1 MRIDIHSHT
10 APAKYIE
17 AIRRD
22 PKSMGCRIE
31 KDDQGRESIV
41 QDIGRSTRLRASL
54 IDPERRLRQ
63 VAAEQIDVIVE
74 SLLPP
79 LLPLWAPTAI
89 AVRVC
94 QIVNDAIAEDAVRFP
109 GRMVAMGI
117 LPLQDVGEAIRELD
131 RLVKQHRMP
140 SVLIPASV
148 HGKNFDEPEF
158 FPFFERAQELD
169 VLIFIHPHEVAAA
182 DRLKRYAL
190 TNLIGNPLETT
201 IAQASLIFGGVLE
214 RLPKLENLLRPC
226 GRLLALDSRALAPR
240 SFQPPRSE
248 RCYHSSDLRISQ
260 SLVLRHLHL
269 RPRFAGVS
277 HSHDGQR
284 PRPVGHRLSYAD
296 DRCGT
301 GFGDQWHRRTHGGGQ
316 REGFGRQRGEAVGIE
331 VKLILP
337 NHRCPPAK
345 RG

>member
-17 AIRRD
+17 SIRRD
-22 PKSMGCRIE
+22 PRSMGCRIE

-41 QDIGRSTRLRASL
+41 QEIGRSTRLRPSL

-94 QIVNDAIAEDAVRFP
+94 QIVNDAIAEDAVQFP
-109 GRMVAMGI
+109 GRMVGMGI

-131 RLVKQHRMP
+131 RIVKQHRMP
-140 SVLIPASV
+140 SVLTPASV

-158 FPFFERAQELD
+158 FPFFERAQELG

-214 RLPKLENLLRPC
+214 RLPNLKICCAHAGGYSPWIRGRWRHGHSSRLEAREVITRPVYEYLSRFYFDTCIFDRDSLEFLIRAMGSDHVLLGTDYPFDMGEVDPVGFIHQLKSVSQAEREKML
-226 GRLLALDSRALAPR
+226 GGNAVRLLK
-240 SFQPPRSE
+240 
-248 RCYHSSDLRISQ
+248 IKTG
-260 SLVLRHLHL
+260 
-269 RPRFAGVS
+269 GVS
-277 HSHDGQR
+277 GPQ
-284 PRPVGHRLSYAD
+284 
-296 DRCGT
+296 
-301 GFGDQWHRRTHGGGQ
+301 
-316 REGFGRQRGEAVGIE
+316 
-331 VKLILP
+331 
-337 NHRCPPAK
+337 
-345 RG
+345 